1 MSKIFKVVSPFAPR
15 GDQPEAIEKLTEGL
29 QKKYQFQTL
38 LGVTGSGKTYT
49 MARVIENMQVPTL
62 VIAHNK
68 TLAAQLCSEF
78 KHFFPE
84 NKVEYFV
91 SYYDYYQPEAY
102 LPHSDTYIEKDS
114 SINEEID
121 RLRHSTTQSL
131 LTRKDVI
138 VVASVSC
145 IYNIGSP
152 SSYSE
157 VCLKIKSGEEMSPRT
172 LSRTLVNIHYERQDF
187 ELKRGTFRLRGDVL
201 QVYPPD
207 QNAIVQVEFSGNTV
221 EKLSY
226 IATDSGKINTTLT
239 EVLIFPARHYIAP
252 LISQDAVFSAIYEEL
267 RERITFFKKQEKYLE
282 AQRLEQRTKYD
293 VELIKELGYCSGIE
307 NYSRYFDG
315 RAPGEKP
322 YTLLSYFPD
331 NFIIFIDESHVTLPQ
346 IEGMYKGDKAR
357 KDNLVNYGF
366 RLPSAYDNRPLRFS
380 EVEEYFHRVVFVSA
394 TPAKLERKKS
404 VQIVEQIVRPTGL
417 IDPKII
423 IKSAKNQI
431 IELIKVIKE
440 KIKDEGRV
448 LVTTLTKRSSENLVE
463 HLITDGMRA
472 RYLHSEIQTL
482 DRIEILRDLRLGK
495 FDILVGVNLLR
506 EGLDLPEVSGVAI
519 LDADKEGFLRS
530 TTSLIQTIGRAARNI
545 NGEVFLFADNLTRSI
560 REATEESERRRN
572 IQLQYNKKYSI
583 TPETIRC
590 DIKDILSDIKI
601 ADKKSEYLAYYDREF
616 IMADT
621 LEKTIQQ
628 LTREMKRASKDLHF
642 EKAAEIRDKI
652 IDLQKKTDAKRI

>member
-1 MSKIFKVVSPFAPR
+1 MSNIFKVVSLFAPR
-15 GDQPEAIEKLTEGL
+15 GDQPQAIEKLTGGL

-49 MARVIENMQVPTL
+49 MAKVIENMQVPTL

-152 SSYSE
+152 SSYSG
-157 VCLKIKSGEEMSPRT
+157 VCLKIKSGEELSPRA
-172 LSRTLVNIHYERQDF
+172 LSRSLVNIYYERGDF
-187 ELKRGTFRLRGDVL
+187 ELKRGTFRLRGDTC
-201 QVYPPD
+201 QIYPPY
-207 QNAIVQVEFSGNTV
+207 QNVIVQVEFSGNTV
-221 EKLSY
+221 EKLSH
-226 IATDSGKINTTLT
+226 IATDGKKINTTIS
-239 EVLIFPARHYIAP
+239 EVLIFPARHYIAQ
-252 LISQDAVFSAIYEEL
+252 LTCQDIIFSAIYEEL
-267 RERITFFKKQEKYLE
+267 RERITFFKKCGKELE
-282 AQRLEQRTKYD
+282 AQRLYQRTKYD
-293 VELIKELGYCSGIE
+293 IELIKELGYCSGIE

-315 RAPGEKP
+315 RAPDE
-322 YTLLSYFPD
+322 
-331 NFIIFIDESHVTLPQ
+331 FIIFIDESHATLPQ

-366 RLPSAYDNRPLRFS
+366 RLPSAYDNRPLKFS

-394 TPAKLERKKS
+394 TPAKLERRKS
-404 VQIVEQIVRPTGL
+404 AQIVEQIVRPTGL

-423 IKSAKNQI
+423 IKPAKNQI
-431 IELIKVIKE
+431 IELIKIIKE
-440 KIKDEGRV
+440 KIKDGERI
-448 LVTTLTKRSSENLVE
+448 LVTTLTKRSSESLVE
-463 HLITDGMRA
+463 YLIADGIRA
-472 RYLHSEIQTL
+472 RYLHSEVQTL
-482 DRIEILRDLRLGK
+482 DRIEILRTLRQGK
-495 FDILVGVNLLR
+495 FDVLVGVNLLR

-545 NGEVFLFADNLTRSI
+545 KGEVFLFADNITRSI
-560 REATEESERRRN
+560 HEATEESERRRN

-583 TPETIRC
+583 IPETIRT
-590 DIKDILSDIKI
+590 DIKDILSDIQV
-601 ADKKSEYLAYYDREF
+601 ADKKSEYHTYYDREF
-616 IMADT
+616 IMADS
-621 LEKTIQQ
+621 LEKAIQQ
-628 LTREMKRASKDLHF
+628 LTREMKRAAKDLHF
-642 EKAAEIRDKI
+642 EKAAEIRDEI
-652 IDLQKKTDAKRI
+652 FDLQKKINAKK

>member
-1 MSKIFKVVSPFAPR
+1 MSEILKIISSFTPR
-15 GDQPEAIEKLTEGL
+15 GDQPQAIEKLTEGL

-131 LTRKDVI
+131 LTRKDVV

-157 VCLKIKSGEEMSPRT
+157 VCLKIKLGEEVSPRM
-172 LSRTLVNIHYERQDF
+172 LSRNLVNIYYERQDF

-201 QVYPPD
+201 QIYPPD
-207 QNAIVQVEFSGNTV
+207 QSVIVQVEFLGNTV
-221 EKLSY
+221 ERISR
-226 IATDSGKINTTLT
+226 IATDSGKTYSTLT
-239 EVLIFPARHYIAP
+239 ETLIFPARHYIAP
-252 LISQDAVFSAIYEEL
+252 LISQEVIFSAIYEEL
-267 RERITFFKKQEKYLE
+267 RERITFFKKQEKELE
-282 AQRLEQRTKYD
+282 AQRIEQRTKYD
-293 VELIKELGYCSGIE
+293 LELIKELGYCSGIE

-394 TPAKLERKKS
+394 TPFKLERKKS
-404 VQIVEQIVRPTGL
+404 VQIIEQIVRPTGL

-423 IKSAKNQI
+423 IKPAKNQI
-431 IELIKVIKE
+431 IELIKVIKK
-440 KIKDEGRV
+440 KIKNEGRV

-463 HLITDGMRA
+463 YLISEGIRA

-495 FDILVGVNLLR
+495 FDVLVGVNLLR

-530 TTSLIQTIGRAARNI
+530 VTSLIQTMGRAARNV

-572 IQLQYNKKYSI
+572 IQLHYNKKYSI

-590 DIKDILSDIKI
+590 DVKDILSDIKI

-621 LEKTIQQ
+621 LEKTIQL
-628 LTREMKRASKDLHF
+628 LTREMKRAAKDLHF